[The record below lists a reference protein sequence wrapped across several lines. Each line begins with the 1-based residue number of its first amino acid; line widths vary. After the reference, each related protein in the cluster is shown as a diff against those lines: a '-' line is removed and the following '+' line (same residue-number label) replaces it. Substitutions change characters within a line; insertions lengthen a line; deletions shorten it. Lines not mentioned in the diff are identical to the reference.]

1 MQEYL
6 LSVCVC
12 GQFIPSLFMHGLTL
26 FKQLNKS
33 PQNLWKVI
41 LSDFPKQFSKM
52 PGDKKLETSEELWD
66 LFNDLERLKGGASI

>member
-1 MQEYL
+1 M
-6 LSVCVC
+6 C
-12 GQFIPSLFMHGLTL
+12 GQLIPFLFMHGLTL

-33 PQNLWKVI
+33 SQNLWKVI

-66 LFNDLERLKGGASI
+66 LFNDLERLKGGASISI